1 MAITTKQQRQQRHS
15 EALPLISGG
24 GVDDH
29 DAATDLRDRL
39 QRALDAAGTG
49 G

>member
-1 MAITTKQQRQQRHS
+1 MAISTRNQRRNG
-15 EALPLISGG
+15 ALKPISDD
-24 GVDDH
+24 GVDGH